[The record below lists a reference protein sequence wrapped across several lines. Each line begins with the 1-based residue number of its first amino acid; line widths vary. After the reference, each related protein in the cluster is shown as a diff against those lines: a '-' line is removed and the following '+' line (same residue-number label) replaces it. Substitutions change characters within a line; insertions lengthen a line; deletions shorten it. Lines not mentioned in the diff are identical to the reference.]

1 MYHSRPRVLL
11 ALSVAILSVYLPLH
25 TRLAD
30 VARAQSLPDPPVCE
44 RTPVIRDAIL
54 SYAESGTVDEDCE
67 NITSQQLA
75 SIASFVVN
83 PSYLGEELTELAPTD
98 FNGLTGVRELSFFFA
113 PLTSLPTGV
122 FSELTGLEMLSF
134 NYIRLAS
141 ITAGLFNGLTN
152 LRVIVMEGH
161 NLTDLPDG
169 LLSGLDRLESFI
181 LTGETVPYLK
191 VPIRLTHVPGSD
203 SAARVSI
210 PLGAPFDLT
219 IELRSENAAISL
231 DGNQVNEVTIATGD
245 TESETFNIISESSD
259 DGIVEIILPRMPT
272 TECGE
277 DWTRPCYSGFRF
289 VDADAPPITP
299 VCDRTHIIRDAI
311 LNALPSETPVSCQAV
326 TEWQLENIPELI
338 IDSPDAV
345 PMSLSTGDLDG
356 ISSLQILNIQKT
368 ALTSFDPGFFSPAKE
383 LKQLY
388 IDSGTLSSLSPGMFE
403 SLKELIT
410 LRMARLDLGTLP
422 PGLFDGLNK
431 LQELDLAANRLETLP
446 DGLFNELGQLRWL
459 VLYDNNLTALPED
472 AFAGLANLLEVDLS
486 YNEITSLPEGA
497 FDGLHKLRKLKLQG
511 NNLTSLPEDAFA
523 GLVSLQEVDLSGNE
537 ITALPEGAFDGL
549 RKLRKLKLQGNSL
562 TSLPEGAFAGL
573 VSLQEVDLSDNEI
586 TTLPDRT
593 FEGVTELKRYDLH
606 QIGEFSPLPIRPIS
620 APVRFVP
627 THLVPP
633 KGKVVFSIGAPFELK
648 VGIAV
653 TGGTAQ
659 TNGETIESVTIP
671 PGATDS
677 PEFRIALDPE
687 ATSYSVELTPPTV
700 PTTLCE
706 SALLLPSPCFGG
718 LQIAVEQPDEVILP
732 ETGGYAPNLTTL
744 LLAVFAGVTAAGTGF
759 AAATRPFRHRTA
771 KIPSTFRAERDAN
784 A

>member
-75 SIASFVVN
+75 SIASFVVD

-134 NYIRLAS
+134 NYVRLAS

-289 VDADAPPITP
+289 VDADALPITP

-511 NNLTSLPEDAFA
+511 N
-523 GLVSLQEVDLSGNE
+523 
-537 ITALPEGAFDGL
+537 
-549 RKLRKLKLQGNSL
+549 SL

-706 SALLLPSPCFGG
+706 TALLLPSPCFGG
-718 LQIAVEQPDEVILP
+718 LQITVEQPDEVILP
-732 ETGGYAPNLTTL
+732 ETGGYAPSLTTL
-744 LLAVFAGVTAAGTGF
+744 LLAVSAGVAAAGAGF
-759 AAATRPFRHRTA
+759 ATVTRPFRHRTA
-771 KIPSTFRAERDAN
+771 
-784 A
+784 